1 MCISQRQV
9 CDGQKNCA
17 GGQDENPA
25 SCGKS
30 VYECIFHA
38 HSNMLYITRISGA
51 DPGFWERG
59 GLLNIF
65 TTGGGH
71 GRGRAPSRDRKGVL
85 GER

>member
-1 MCISQRQV
+1 MGYTEI
-9 CDGQKNCA
+9 DGRID
-17 GGQDENPA
+17 GGKRKYR
-25 SCGKS
+25 KS
-30 VYECIFHA
+30 HSADATSVGPRTHTFVRCCVHA
-38 HSNMLYITRISGA
+38 GA